1 MFCHIDADSFFASVL
16 LRKNPQYRG
25 KPLIAL
31 GMGGSSV
38 IAATYDVKSTGVRT
52 GMRLTEAK
60 KLCPNAIAVPS
71 DFRETGVASKQI
83 ESILQLQSPLIEQMS
98 IDEWFIGL
106 QGIVGGT
113 PKNLVQWALDV
124 QTKVKL
130 QTHITVSIGIAPTKL
145 LAKMASE
152 YHKPAGVTVI
162 TEQPNNKQYECT
174 LTYFLQDRPIG
185 AIPGFGSKRQTHA
198 EVFNWQSAWDFCH
211 ADKAICTKLLG
222 RPGLEMQQE
231 LLGTSIHPIITE
243 TNVPKSISRARSFKA
258 NYNKELAVAN
268 LFHHI
273 SYTVLKLR
281 RHALMCQWV
290 YVSVRNNR
298 YEQKSKDYRL
308 PMPMDTEQQ
317 LLPYIVRLFYALYDP
332 QKGVTQVS
340 LTLGHL
346 KPVAAKQFSL
356 FEDPTELVKDDEMQ
370 KSIDTVHKKFGRD
383 AIMRGSALPIK
394 SGVKRGLVTWN

>member
-38 IAATYDVKSTGVRT
+38 IAATYDVKAMGVRT
-52 GMRLTEAK
+52 GMRLSEAK
-60 KLCPNAIAVPS
+60 KLCPNVIAIPS
-71 DFRETGVASKQI
+71 DFRETSVASKQI
-83 ESILQLQSPLIEQMS
+83 ESILQLQSPIIEQMS
-98 IDEWFIGL
+98 IDEWFLGL

-113 PKNLVQWALDV
+113 PKNLIEWALE
-124 QTKVKL
+124 L
-130 QTHITVSIGIAPTKL
+130 QTAVLLKTHIMVSIGIAPTKL
-145 LAKMASE
+145 LAKMASA
-152 YHKPAGVTVI
+152 YHKPAGVTII
-162 TEQPNNKQYECT
+162 TQQPNNKQYECT
-174 LTYFLQDRPIG
+174 LTKFLKDRPIR

-198 EVFNWQSAWDFCH
+198 EVFNWRSAWDFCH
-211 ADKAICTKLLG
+211 ADKALCTKLLG

-231 LLGTSIHPIITE
+231 LLGTSIHPIVTE
-243 TNVPKSISRARSFKA
+243 VSVPKSISRARSFKT
-258 NYNKELAVAN
+258 NYNKELAMAY

-290 YVSVRNNR
+290 YVSVRNNQFKR
-298 YEQKSKDYRL
+298 SSKDYRL

-317 LLPYIVRLFYALYDP
+317 LLPYALRLFNSLYEP
-332 QKGVTQVS
+332 QKGATQIS

-356 FEDPTELVKDDEMQ
+356 FEDPKMLVKDDEIQ
-370 KSIDTVHKKFGRD
+370 KSVDTLHKSFGRN
-383 AIMRGSALPIK
+383 AIMRGSALPIS
-394 SGVKRGLVTWN
+394 SGVQRGLVTWN